1 MSDLMRIALSGL
13 VANQAAM
20 NTTGHNIA
28 GAGVEGFSRQ
38 RVELGIQPPQYFPG
52 GFIGRGVDV
61 ENIQRTV
68 DDFITRQLRTDTWVY
83 NAAESFTFYAE
94 QINGVLSDPSVG
106 LTGRIDRFFSAFQTA
121 AGDPTW
127 IPSRQVLIGEAK
139 ALSEGFNNLHDR
151 LGQLNS
157 AVNTQLDSFAAD
169 IDSLAKNIAE
179 LNVKIQAVSG
189 AGGGRSPNDLLDQRD
204 QRLLELAAIVD
215 ISTVSDGASVNI
227 LLGKGQA
234 LVVGGVANRVST
246 VNGRFDPS
254 RRDLAVSVNGQARIV
269 SDEATG
275 GKAGGLLDFRT
286 RVLDQAFNQ
295 IGRVAIGISEQ
306 INAQHA
312 LGMDLEGELGG
323 LFFSDQNN
331 GIAPGL
337 RARPA
342 GDNAPASNGVITV
355 NIDDI
360 SALSTSSYQ
369 LDVLSGG
376 SWRLYR
382 NLDQTVVASGAALSS
397 TLVSVDGFTL
407 DLNLPAGNFL
417 PGDSYLIEP
426 TRSGARDISTNITR
440 PEDVALAQPVS
451 VVSDT
456 GNLGQGKIQAGNVF
470 DTSLPLFT
478 TTPGQLAPPLLIRF
492 TDADSFDVLNNSN
505 PASPVAL
512 VPPLTGLS
520 FTPGVINT
528 LFSTNPAD
536 PDYFGFQLTINGNP
550 SAGDAFAIGYN
561 PGKSDNRNAVALG
574 KLQIADILAN
584 SSATFQSAYGQ
595 LVGFVGTETRQSR
608 VDSDAG
614 KVVVAQT
621 KAARDEVSGVNLD
634 EEATNLVRYQQAY
647 NATAQVIAVAR
658 SLIDTLLK
666 ATS

>member
-1 MSDLMRIALSGL
+1 MRIALSGL

-68 DDFITRQLRTDTWVY
+68 DDFVTRQLRTDTWVY
-83 NAAESFTFYAE
+83 NAADSFNFYSE
-94 QINGVLSDPSVG
+94 QIDSVLGDPSIG

-139 ALSEGFNNLHDR
+139 SLSEGFNNLYDR

-157 AVNTQLDSFAAD
+157 AVNIQLDSLATD
-169 IDSLAKNIAE
+169 IDSLAKNIAD
-179 LNVKIQAVSG
+179 LNLKIQAVSG

-215 ISTVSDGASVNI
+215 ISTVNDGASVNV

-234 LVVGGVANRVST
+234 LVVGGVANQVST

-269 SDEATG
+269 SDEAAG

-306 INAQHA
+306 INSQHA

-323 LFFSDQNN
+323 LFFTDQNS

-426 TRSGARDISTNITR
+426 TRAGARDISTNISR

-451 VVSDT
+451 VVPDT
-456 GNLGQGKIQAGNVF
+456 GNLGQGRIQAGNVF

-478 TTPGQLAPPLLIRF
+478 TN
-492 TDADSFDVLNNSN
+492 ADSFDVLNNSN

-520 FTPGVINT
+520 FTPGVMNT

-608 VDSDAG
+608 VDSEAG
-614 KVVVAQT
+614 RVVVAQT

>member
-1 MSDLMRIALSGL
+1 
-13 VANQAAM
+13 
-20 NTTGHNIA
+20 
-28 GAGVEGFSRQ
+28 
-38 RVELGIQPPQYFPG
+38 
-52 GFIGRGVDV
+52 
-61 ENIQRTV
+61 
-68 DDFITRQLRTDTWVY
+68 
-83 NAAESFTFYAE
+83 
-94 QINGVLSDPSVG
+94 
-106 LTGRIDRFFSAFQTA
+106 
-121 AGDPTW
+121 
-127 IPSRQVLIGEAK
+127 
-139 ALSEGFNNLHDR
+139 
-151 LGQLNS
+151 
-157 AVNTQLDSFAAD
+157 
-169 IDSLAKNIAE
+169 
-179 LNVKIQAVSG
+179 
-189 AGGGRSPNDLLDQRD
+189 
-204 QRLLELAAIVD
+204 
-215 ISTVSDGASVNI
+215 VSDGASVNI

-608 VDSDAG
+608 VDSEAG

>member
-1 MSDLMRIALSGL
+1 
-13 VANQAAM
+13 
-20 NTTGHNIA
+20 
-28 GAGVEGFSRQ
+28 
-38 RVELGIQPPQYFPG
+38 
-52 GFIGRGVDV
+52 
-61 ENIQRTV
+61 
-68 DDFITRQLRTDTWVY
+68 
-83 NAAESFTFYAE
+83 
-94 QINGVLSDPSVG
+94 
-106 LTGRIDRFFSAFQTA
+106 
-121 AGDPTW
+121 
-127 IPSRQVLIGEAK
+127 
-139 ALSEGFNNLHDR
+139 
-151 LGQLNS
+151 
-157 AVNTQLDSFAAD
+157 
-169 IDSLAKNIAE
+169 
-179 LNVKIQAVSG
+179 
-189 AGGGRSPNDLLDQRD
+189 
-204 QRLLELAAIVD
+204 
-215 ISTVSDGASVNI
+215 
-227 LLGKGQA
+227 
-234 LVVGGVANRVST
+234 
-246 VNGRFDPS
+246 
-254 RRDLAVSVNGQARIV
+254 
-269 SDEATG
+269 
-275 GKAGGLLDFRT
+275 
-286 RVLDQAFNQ
+286 
-295 IGRVAIGISEQ
+295 
-306 INAQHA
+306 
-312 LGMDLEGELGG
+312 
-323 LFFSDQNN
+323 
-331 GIAPGL
+331 
-337 RARPA
+337 
-342 GDNAPASNGVITV
+342 V

-608 VDSDAG
+608 VDSEAG